1 MLENNKLIVCLTPF
15 QMFLAEKIISRDAG
29 KYTLLFIEHSEN
41 EKNNYYFNLLSEKVS
56 AAYKYNVCKSNGF
69 LKLYFYICFLIKL
82 YFVSSKFD
90 TVYLSTIND
99 KHIYILLRF
108 FNLKKIIT
116 FDDGI
121 GNVYKDGV
129 YFDEDNNII
138 NYIKDRIIS
147 HYTIY
152 KDLENIVEA
161 NKLKLI
167 SFNDSE
173 ITNNGTT
180 NKISIFLGQ
189 PYKEFM
195 GEDFDFSQ
203 LNEILNLYNIKY
215 YFPHPRESVVYNGY
229 EYIKTHFIFEDYIL
243 DLLKENS
250 NLEVSI
256 YTFLSSAAL
265 NVADYKRVKVFTL
278 GDSDLL
284 IRYRRLYDIFSKKGI
299 PNLEVEFKL

>member
-1 MLENNKLIVCLTPF
+1 
-15 QMFLAEKIISRDAG
+15 MFLAEKIISRDTG
-29 KYTLLFIEHSEN
+29 KYTLLFIEHTEN
-41 EKNNYYFNLLSEKVS
+41 EKNNYYFNLLSEKVV

-69 LKLYFYICFLIKL
+69 LKLYFYFCFLIKL
-82 YFVSSKFD
+82 YFSFPKFD
-90 TVYLSTIND
+90 VVYLSTIND

-108 FNLKKIIT
+108 LKLKKIIT

-121 GNVYKDGV
+121 GNVYTDGV
-129 YFDEDNNII
+129 YFDEKNNII
-138 NYIKDRIIS
+138 NYVKERIIS

-152 KDLENIVEA
+152 KGLENIVEA

-173 ITNNGTT
+173 ITNNSAI

-189 PYKEFM
+189 PYEEFM
-195 GEDFDFSQ
+195 GKNFDFSQ
-203 LNEILNLYNIKY
+203 LNEILTLYNIKY
-215 YFPHPRESVVYNGY
+215 YFPHPRESIVYNGC

-243 DLLKENS
+243 DLLKKNS
-250 NLEVSI
+250 DIEVSI

-278 GDSDLL
+278 GNNDLL
-284 IRYRRLYDIFSKKGI
+284 VRYRKLYDIFSKKGI